1 MMKTI
6 FFATILAAAVLV
18 GACSNGGTGTDLPP
32 TSGTATI
39 DSRVVNNQGSGF
51 SFVQAAIIK
60 FPNSSKI
67 FPDIEV
73 LVNISQ
79 TGGVIGVYFA
89 RPDSLLL
96 PAFQLLRRF
105 SVLDSARS
113 YFNNLGEIPDTTYEE
128 LALPVEVGDVWAVKT
143 RRSTYAKILITQTV
157 AYTDSTN
164 PSAPTPFGQATFDWS
179 YQPNGA
185 RIFYTIANGR

>member
-1 MMKTI
+1 MKVI
-6 FFATILAAAVLV
+6 FFATIVTDAVLV

-51 SFVQAAIIK
+51 SFDQAAIIK
-60 FPNSSKI
+60 FPGSSNT

-73 LVNISQ
+73 LVNINQ
-79 TGGVIGVYFA
+79 TGGVIGVCFA

-143 RRSTYAKILITQTV
+143 RRSRFAKILIMQTV
-157 AYTDSTN
+157 AYMDSSN
-164 PSAPTPFGQATFDWS
+164 RSAPTPFGQATFDWS
-179 YQPNGA
+179 YQPNGTMV
-185 RIFYTIANGR
+185 FYTNANGR